1 LDVTAETNDAL
12 QAGITDRKQA
22 EVAQRENE
30 EQPRLAP
37 DNLARRDRSVLL
49 GTVLLSLAIFLAHCL
64 APVRHSVWPILVW
77 PFYLI
82 PLMLTGLTRER
93 RYPPILAALC
103 TVLVVLGS
111 FFTSPGLYPLATIFR
126 HAIGVSILWITAV
139 LLVRR
144 IREGEASREQQDL
157 LSESQRVAHIGSW
170 RHYVTGRI
178 TWSDEMYRTYGRSP
192 DTFTPNADSFRNL
205 IHPEDRA
212 AMQAWIAAC
221 VAGEKPRE
229 LEFRAI
235 LPDGRVRN
243 IKSRGDLRCDRNGRP
258 LYIAGT
264 ARDITE
270 QKQAEE
276 ALQAVEDRLRRGRM
290 GTFDWDIAHDR
301 ITWSRGLEVLF
312 GGSGEVGST
321 YETFAQRVHP
331 QDLPGVDAEIS
342 RSMAARDSF
351 AHEYRIV
358 WPDGSVHWM
367 AGRGEFTFSDAG
379 QAVGMRGVV
388 LDITERKQAEA
399 ALRETESR
407 YRDLVENSHDLL
419 CTHDLEGQVLSCNPA
434 PARILGYTVE
444 EILQRSMRD
453 LLAPERRDRF
463 DEYLARVQKDGIA
476 EGLMLVITRARER
489 RVWEYRNT
497 LRTEGVPAPI
507 VRGMAHDITERLRA
521 EKALRESEEKYRGLF
536 ERMSSGVAV
545 YRATGDGE
553 DFVFVDFNHAAEE
566 IEHIGRQ
573 SVIGKR
579 VTEVFP
585 GVKEFGIF
593 SVFQRVLRT
602 GEPEYVAPALY
613 RDERDPGTWRES
625 WVYRLTGSEIVAV
638 YNDIT
643 ERKRAE
649 GVQNWLASFPKLD
662 PSPVV
667 EADVTGRVLY
677 LNPAAERLFP
687 DMESRGVAHPWLA
700 GLEDVER
707 TCRTSASS
715 ECLREVLVDG
725 AWYYQVTHLV
735 PSTQKLRLYGFD
747 ITDHKRAEAALRESE
762 ARLRLSIQSAN
773 IGLWDWNLV
782 TNEVYFSREWK
793 IQIGCAEDEIP
804 NRFEE
809 WQSRVHP
816 DDLEP
821 TLQKVRASIASP
833 QGRHEV
839 EFRFRHKDG
848 SYRWI
853 RAQADVLR
861 DAAGKPVRMLG
872 CHLDITDRKHAE
884 DAQRRQALTF
894 ENMYDAVTVIDEDY
908 NITDWNPAA
917 TRMFGY
923 EKTEVLG
930 QSVSCLHSPEAAKRQ
945 LGSIRTGLESAGRF
959 DGELAAVRKDGTRFM
974 VRSVI
979 VPLRDEHGTQIGIIG
994 VSRDISERKRAEYA
1008 LRASEEKYR
1017 EMVDNASFGIFRS
1030 TLDGQL
1036 LDVNPALVAMLGY
1049 GSKEELMMHS
1059 LKADIYED
1067 PSDRTSILARYE
1079 TSERVNNVETK
1090 WKRKDGNLITVR
1102 MSGRGVRGEDGQISH
1117 FEVIVEDVTGLRV
1130 LEDELRRAQK
1140 MEAVGRLAGGVA
1152 HDFNNILTA
1161 IQMNGSLLAGGL
1173 VPPDRLQEKARNI
1186 LASADRGAALTRQLL
1201 AFGRKQVL
1209 APRILDLN
1217 EMLRGLSFLIRGIIP
1232 ENISVTASLSDSLG
1246 MVKADPH
1253 QLENAIL
1260 NLIINARNAMPNG
1273 GRLIIETSNVDA
1285 SEHSEPITR
1294 ILPPGQYVMVALTDT
1309 GIGMD
1314 PATQARI
1321 FEPFF
1326 TTRRNEGGTGL
1337 GLATSYGTVKQSGGY
1352 IFVYSARDQGT
1363 TFKIFLPIVDAE
1375 PTAVAAAAEP
1385 ISNRGRGQTI
1395 LLVEDEDMVRNSAAE
1410 FLSAYGYVV
1419 LEARNG
1425 PEALKLA
1432 MSRPSDIAAVVTD
1445 MVMPGIDGR
1454 EVVEILRQLRPQLK
1468 AVLMSG
1474 YTERLEVVED
1484 EEAASFTF
1492 LQKPF
1497 TVEVLANTLRKVI
1510 SGS

>member
-1 LDVTAETNDAL
+1 MGMDEHTEVTAETNIAP
-12 QAGITDRKQA
+12 QGEITDRKPA
-22 EVAQRENE
+22 EVAQREKE

-37 DNLARRDRSVLL
+37 DNLARRDRPVLV
-49 GTVLLSLAIFLAHCL
+49 GTVLLSLAIFLAYRL

-103 TVLVVLGS
+103 TLLVVLGS

-126 HAIGVSILWITAV
+126 HAIGVGILWITVV

-144 IREGEASREQQDL
+144 IREGEVTREQREL
-157 LSESQRVAHIGSW
+157 LSESQRVAHIGNW
-170 RHYVTGRI
+170 RYYRTGRI
-178 TWSDEMYRTYGRSP
+178 TWSDETYRIYGCSP
-192 DTFTPNADSFRNL
+192 DTFTPNADLFLNL
-205 IHPEDRA
+205 IHPEDRT

-221 VAGEKPRE
+221 LAGEKPRE
-229 LEFRAI
+229 LESRAV
-235 LPDGRVRN
+235 LHDGRVRI
-243 IKSRGDLRCDRNGRP
+243 IKSRGDLRCGIDGKP
-258 LYIAGT
+258 AYIAGT
-264 ARDITE
+264 AQDITE

-301 ITWSRGLEVLF
+301 LTWSRGLEVLF
-312 GGSGEVGST
+312 GGPGEFSGT
-321 YETFAQRVHP
+321 YEMLAQRVHP
-331 QDLPGVDAEIS
+331 GDLPGVNAEIA
-342 RSMAARDSF
+342 RCMAARDSF
-351 AHEYRIV
+351 AREYRVV

-367 AGRGEFTFSDAG
+367 AGQGEFTFSDAG

-388 LDITERKQAEA
+388 LDITERKQADA
-399 ALRETESR
+399 ALRETEDR
-407 YRDLVENSHDLL
+407 YRDLVENSQDLL
-419 CTHDLEGQVLSCNPA
+419 CTHDLAGQMLSCNPA

-444 EILQRSMRD
+444 EMLHTPMRD
-453 LLAPERRDRF
+453 FLAPEHRDEF
-463 DEYLARVQKDGIA
+463 NEYLDRVQKDGMA
-476 EGLMLVITRARER
+476 EGLMVVITRTGER
-489 RVWEYRNT
+489 KVWEYRNT
-497 LRTEGVPAPI
+497 LRTEGVPVPI
-507 VRGMAHDITERLRA
+507 VRGMAHDITERLWA
-521 EKALRESEEKYRGLF
+521 EKALREGEEKYRGLF

-545 YRATGDGE
+545 YRAIGDGE
-553 DFVFVDFNHAAEE
+553 DFVFVEFNHAAEE
-566 IEHIGRQ
+566 IEHLGRQ

-579 VTEVFP
+579 VTEAFP

-602 GEPEYVAPALY
+602 GEPEYAAPAIY

-625 WVYRLTGSEIVAV
+625 WVYRLTDSEIVAV
-638 YNDIT
+638 YNDVT

-649 GVQNWLASFPKLD
+649 GVQNWLASFPRLD

-667 EADVTGRVLY
+667 EADLTGRVLF

-700 GLEDVER
+700 GLKDVER
-707 TCRTSASS
+707 TCRASEIG
-715 ECLREVLVDG
+715 ECVREVRIG
-725 AWYYQVTHLV
+725 RAWYYQVAFLV
-735 PSTQKLRLYGFD
+735 PSTQHLRLYGFD
-747 ITDHKRAEAALRESE
+747 ITDRKRAEQARDWIFEYSLDMLCVAGFDGYFKRVSPSFKKVLGWSE
-762 ARLRLSIQSAN
+762 AELLFKPLLDFI
-773 IGLWDWNLV
+773 
-782 TNEVYFSREWK
+782 
-793 IQIGCAEDEIP
+793 
-804 NRFEE
+804 
-809 WQSRVHP
+809 HP
-816 DDLEP
+816 DDRESS
-821 TLQKVRASIASP
+821 LQASKA
-833 QGRHEV
+833 HEV
-839 EFRFRHKDG
+839 GKAAINLVNRYRCKDG

-853 RAQADVLR
+853 SWNAYPLVEKQIIIGVAR
-861 DAAGKPVRMLG
+861 
-872 CHLDITDRKHAE
+872 DITDH
-884 DAQRRQALTF
+884 
-894 ENMYDAVTVIDEDY
+894 
-908 NITDWNPAA
+908 
-917 TRMFGY
+917 
-923 EKTEVLG
+923 
-930 QSVSCLHSPEAAKRQ
+930 
-945 LGSIRTGLESAGRF
+945 
-959 DGELAAVRKDGTRFM
+959 
-974 VRSVI
+974 
-979 VPLRDEHGTQIGIIG
+979 
-994 VSRDISERKRAEYA
+994 KRAEEA
-1008 LRASEEKYR
+1008 LRVSEEKYR
-1017 EMVDNASFGIFRS
+1017 LLFESNPQPMWVYHVPSLRFLAVNQSAIRHYGYTREEFLAMTLRNIRPPEDIPAMEQSALRS
-1030 TLDGQL
+1030 PYHD
-1036 LDVNPALVAMLGY
+1036 
-1049 GSKEELMMHS
+1049 
-1059 LKADIYED
+1059 KAGTW
-1067 PSDRTSILARYE
+1067 RHLT
-1079 TSERVNNVETK
+1079 
-1090 WKRKDGNLITVR
+1090 KDGRTIYVDITDCRVDF
-1102 MSGRGVRGEDGQISH
+1102 EGQTASL
-1117 FEVIVEDVTGLRV
+1117 VLANDVTERHF

-1209 APRILDLN
+1209 APRILNLN

-1273 GRLIIETSNVDA
+1273 GRLIIETSNVGA
-1285 SEHSEPITR
+1285 SGHSEPIIR

-1375 PTAVAAAAEP
+1375 STAVAAATEP
-1385 ISNRGRGQTI
+1385 NSARGRGETI
-1395 LLVEDEDMVRNSAAE
+1395 LLVEDEDLVRNSTSE
-1410 FLSAYGYVV
+1410 FLSASGYVV
-1419 LEARNG
+1419 LEARSG
-1425 PEALKLA
+1425 PDALKLA

-1497 TVEVLANTLRKVI
+1497 TVEALARTLRRVLDGNDVVNI
-1510 SGS
+1510 M